1 MDFSSLSRREL
12 QVLCKKNKIPANMTN
27 LAMADALATLQQ
39 VEGLEVCTESNTEKL
54 MDTDLCRTPGVARTA
69 TRMSTRRK
77 PCKEIQEPQSTVTRS
92 CRSTRKVPGE
102 KSIQVDDDKDKMNE
116 IVPKEEQ
123 VMPGKQKKP
132 LSQKVYSTRRS
143 VRLLD
148 KTMAGLTLKDDKT
161 VEPIKMNELD
171 METAANHVTNAQIV
185 STLVLEGT
193 NVDANSIQNHSAAP
207 KNEKGVEDEKEEIA
221 AIDNSILGSDA
232 KDNVQMNEVDME
244 TVANGVNTSHVLE
257 KAHDGANSVQNHS
270 ALPENESGVEDEKVD
285 NAEIQNSML
294 GSDAKDNVQM
304 NEMDM
309 ETAAN
314 DANIAQSV
322 STHVG
327 SVQNHSAVPENEAE
341 VEDQKEENADANDN
355 VQGDYLGTN
364 MTENAYIGGSSSV
377 SVEVVPCLPSSNA
390 KGNDH
395 EADYLVNMIEN
406 AEMDS
411 SSDMSDTKDNDYEPT
426 LSHSDNGHEADHLVN
441 NMIKTET
448 GLGDLYAVKFGDGSS
463 SMSAGVVP
471 CLPSSAAKDS
481 DHEADYLVNNMIEN
495 AEMESSSNMSAG
507 VEPTLSDSD
516 ATDSGHEQV
525 NNMIETETDKM
536 GDGSS
541 TEVLEENAS
550 EISAVRTSESAPV
563 FENQFGVLSSLSQV
577 EGSECP
583 LGEILGITQDGIN
596 ETIPQNVLVEVP
608 SLPGGQEL
616 DSLDLP
622 MDVVCNF
629 DQQPTNSISVVDES
643 GPAEIHV
650 TQTVES
656 VYQAPP
662 SDSLIEAGK
671 FAVTDPEWMM
681 PGVKTQ
687 DFQLMPTV
695 ESAKESDEFP
705 QSLAKTPVSF
715 NRTNAF
721 SLCRSGKSSKKNPLE
736 RVVSY
741 ENKENIIST
750 LRAEPNIEKV
760 KKFQTG
766 MDEDNSMLTP
776 LNDKSLRQLT
786 KMLKEKL
793 QIANDCNDASM
804 KQQQLGKMRQALQ
817 ALPDNC
823 MTVTKTGDN

>member
-1 MDFSSLSRREL
+1 
-12 QVLCKKNKIPANMTN
+12 
-27 LAMADALATLQQ
+27 
-39 VEGLEVCTESNTEKL
+39 
-54 MDTDLCRTPGVARTA
+54 
-69 TRMSTRRK
+69 
-77 PCKEIQEPQSTVTRS
+77 
-92 CRSTRKVPGE
+92 
-102 KSIQVDDDKDKMNE
+102 
-116 IVPKEEQ
+116 
-123 VMPGKQKKP
+123 
-132 LSQKVYSTRRS
+132 
-143 VRLLD
+143 
-148 KTMAGLTLKDDKT
+148 
-161 VEPIKMNELD
+161 
-171 METAANHVTNAQIV
+171 
-185 STLVLEGT
+185 
-193 NVDANSIQNHSAAP
+193 
-207 KNEKGVEDEKEEIA
+207 
-221 AIDNSILGSDA
+221 
-232 KDNVQMNEVDME
+232 MNEVDME

-257 KAHDGANSVQNHS
+257 KAHDDANSVQNHS
-270 ALPENESGVEDEKVD
+270 ALPENESGVEDEKVN

-364 MTENAYIGGSSSV
+364 MIENAYIGGSSNV

-441 NMIKTET
+441 NMIETET

-471 CLPSSAAKDS
+471 CLPSSDAKDIGHDADYLVNNMVENAEMDSSSNVLAGVVPCLPGSAAKDN

-516 ATDSGHEQV
+516 ATDNGHEQV

-536 GDGSS
+536 GKDFVALKMHNLYDKFFSLDNYHKLTACAFSGDGSS

-563 FENQFGVLSSLSQV
+563 FENQFGVHSSLSQV

-583 LGEILGITQDGIN
+583 LGEILGIPQDGIN

-650 TQTVES
+650 TQTVEV

-681 PGVKTQ
+681 PSVKTR

-705 QSLAKTPVSF
+705 QSLAKTPVLF

-750 LRAEPNIEKV
+750 LRAELNIEKV

-804 KQQQLGKMRQALQ
+804 KQQQLGKMREALQ